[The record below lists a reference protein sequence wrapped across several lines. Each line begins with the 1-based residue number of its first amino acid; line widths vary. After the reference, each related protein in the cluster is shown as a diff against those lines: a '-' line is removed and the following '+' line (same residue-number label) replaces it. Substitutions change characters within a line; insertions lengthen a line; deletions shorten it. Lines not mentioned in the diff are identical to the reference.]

1 MIKRRKFAKRSKA
14 KTGQFIKSNQKTVIL
29 IFIFIIGVFCG
40 AFSVKNADTQTLVKI
55 KELTENYIALKSR
68 DSILQNFISAS
79 VSDLFFIGVSAIF
92 GLCLVGKPVLWTLP
106 AVRGLG
112 IGIVLGY
119 IYSNYSVNGLIY
131 AIAAICI
138 PTSISACALIISC
151 KESLLTVKDL
161 QLAFSNQKEF
171 NVKQYYKFYFLRNII
186 LYFVMLFSSALGSI
200 ITLIPSVNLPN

>member
-40 AFSVKNADTQTLVKI
+40 ALTVKNADSQTLVKI
-55 KELTENYIALKSR
+55 KELTENYLQLKSA
-68 DSILQNFISAS
+68 DSLLQNFISAS
-79 VSDLFFIGVSAIF
+79 VSDLFFISLSTVF
-92 GLCLVGKPVLWTLP
+92 GLCLIGKPVLWSLP
-106 AVRGLG
+106 AIRGLG
-112 IGIVLGY
+112 MGIILGY
-119 IYSNYSVNGLIY
+119 MYSNYSVSGLMY
-131 AIAAICI
+131 AIVAICI

-161 QLAFSNQKEF
+161 QLAFSKQKEF

-186 LYFVMLFSSALGSI
+186 LYLVMIFSAALGSI
-200 ITLIPSVNLPN
+200 ITIIPSVNLPN